1 MNTTLRVVLLAT
13 DGSPSANNAARVA
26 ASLAQEAG
34 AALHVA
40 HIWQLTQT
48 SAGLMTHAANWQYT
62 FDLDEQLARDTLAEA
77 VADLATVGVPV
88 AEQHLRRGR
97 PADEIP
103 ALANAIG
110 ADLIVVGS
118 RGLGTIKRLLIGS
131 TAEAVVHSA
140 QRPVLVVRGAAADW
154 PPRRVVVG
162 DDGSASAANAVALAA
177 TIGGLCKAAGILV
190 RAIPPLPEHLRL
202 PAPLISQALQR
213 RGQAETPTPQEL
225 RDAAINQAAEELNA
239 RAIAVTEAFGARP
252 AVRVLTG
259 GAAEML
265 LAAAEDG
272 DGAALIVVGSR
283 RLGLLGRFRLGS
295 VSTTI
300 LHAAKGSVLA
310 VPPID
315 DKANKG

>member
-1 MNTTLRVVLLAT
+1 MNTKLRVVMLAT
-13 DGSPSANNAARVA
+13 DGSPSATNAARVA

-40 HIWQLTQT
+40 HIWQLTQA
-48 SAGLMTHAANWQYT
+48 SVGLMADAASWQYT
-62 FDLDEQLARDTLAEA
+62 FDLDEQVARDTLAGV

-118 RGLGTIKRLLIGS
+118 RGLGPVKRLLIGS

-140 QRPVLVVRGAAADW
+140 HRPVLVVRGAVADW

-162 DDGSASAANAVALAA
+162 DDASASAANAVALAA
-177 TIGGLCKAAGILV
+177 TIGGLCEAAGILV
-190 RAIPPLPEHLRL
+190 RALPPLPEHLRL
-202 PAPLISQALQR
+202 PAPLISQAMQQAQR
-213 RGQAETPTPQEL
+213 METPTSQEL
-225 RDAAINQAAEELNA
+225 RDATINQAEEELNT

-265 LAAAEDG
+265 LATAEDG

-283 RLGLLGRFRLGS
+283 GLGLVGRLRLGS

-300 LHAAKGSVLA
+300 LHAATGSVLV
-310 VPPID
+310 VPPSD
-315 DKANKG
+315 DKTHEG